1 MIKYYKI
8 EAITPLAGCNAYE
21 YVYIKENE
29 KVLRFKDNDFF
40 STQSLAEYAN
50 DFACDNGEEAF
61 FYADTDTE
69 EWDYEDFMKECYY
82 GIEEI
87 SKEEFEMEA

>member
-8 EAITPLAGCNAYE
+8 QAITPLVGCDAYE

-29 KVLRFKDNDFF
+29 KILHFKDCSF
-40 STQSLAEYAN
+40 SIKSLAEYAN

-61 FYADTDTE
+61 FCSNAE
-69 EWDYEDFMKECYY
+69 EWDYEDFMEECYY

>member
-8 EAITPLAGCNAYE
+8 TAITPLAGCDAYE
-21 YVYIKENE
+21 YAYIKDNE
-29 KVLRFKDNDFF
+29 KILRFKDCSF
-40 STQSLAEYAN
+40 SIKSLAEYAD
-50 DFACDNGEEAF
+50 DFSSANAEEAF
-61 FYADTDTE
+61 FYADTED
-69 EWDYEDFMKECYY
+69 WNYEDFMEECFY

>member
-1 MIKYYKI
+1 MKYYKI
-8 EAITPLAGCNAYE
+8 KAITPIAGCDAYE

-29 KVLRFKDNDFF
+29 RVLRFKDKDFF

-50 DFACDNGEEAF
+50 DFSYDNAEEAF
-61 FYADTDTE
+61 FYADV
-69 EWDYEDFMKECYY
+69 EWDYDEFMEECFYS
-82 GIEEI
+82 IEEI